1 MQSDHTGQSGP
12 ADPSEAAIWQPDLTS
27 RAKPVY
33 LAIADALADDIAAGR
48 LAAGQR
54 LPPQRTLADRLG
66 VDLTTVSRAYSEAR
80 RRGLLD
86 ARVGQGTFVSPQN
99 RPSDGQPPDTTPPEA
114 VRHHHEA
121 PAAPAVIDMTMN
133 QPPLP
138 DSPELLDRVRRGL
151 AQAML
156 RLDPQALLR
165 YPEAGAGF
173 RAAEDDRAAGMR
185 WIARRLPGLDDSRR
199 VVVCPGTQSALL
211 ALLCMLTRPGDT
223 VCTEALTYPGFKAI
237 ARQLGLRVVG
247 VAMDGD
253 GLDPDALRAAV
264 ETYAPKAL
272 YCTPTLHNPT
282 TATLPLERRTA
293 IAAIARDHGI
303 PVIEDDIYGVL
314 PQDAPPP
321 IAALAPDITFHV
333 VGLAKCVAP
342 GLRITYVAAP
352 DTRQAMR
359 LAAAQRATILGT
371 PPVPAAVASQWIA
384 DGTADALLAAIRS
397 EAQAR
402 QRIARDLLPAP
413 SLTAHPDG
421 FHLWLSLPAPW
432 TRGEFAAHLRSA
444 GIAAAVSDT
453 FLTAGP
459 APEALRICLGAPIGR
474 ADCRRMLETLADALD
489 QSPALAGIVI

>member
-1 MQSDHTGQSGP
+1 MQSDNAGQAEASGTG
-12 ADPSEAAIWQPDLTS
+12 IWQPDLTN
-27 RAKPVY
+27 RARPVY
-33 LAIADALADDIAAGR
+33 LAIADALADDIAGGR

-54 LPPQRTLADRLG
+54 LPPQRVLADRLG

-86 ARVGQGTFVSPQN
+86 ARVGQGTFVRAPN
-99 RPSDGQPPDTTPPEA
+99 APSESA
-114 VRHHHEA
+114 A
-121 PAAPAVIDMTMN
+121 PAPSLRPAATPAAVIDMTMN

-156 RLDPQALLR
+156 RLDPQTLLR
-165 YPEAGAGF
+165 YPEAEAGF
-173 RAAEDDRAAGMR
+173 RAGEDDRAAGAS
-185 WIARRLPGLDDSRR
+185 WLGRRLPDAVDNDRI
-199 VVVCPGTQSALL
+199 VVCPGTQSALL
-211 ALLCMLTRPGDT
+211 ALLCMLTRPGDI

-264 ETYAPKAL
+264 EAHAPKAL

-282 TATLPLERRTA
+282 TATLPAERRAA
-293 IAAIARDHGI
+293 IAAIARTHNI
-303 PVIEDDIYGVL
+303 PIIEDDIYGVL

-321 IAALAPDITFHV
+321 IAALAPDMTFHV

-352 DTRQAMR
+352 DARQAMR

-371 PPVPAAVASQWIA
+371 PPVPAAVATQWIT
-384 DGTADALLAAIRS
+384 DGTADALLTAIRT
-397 EAQAR
+397 EAVAR
-402 QRIARDLLPAP
+402 QSIARDLLPP
-413 SLTAHPDG
+413 DSITAHGQG
-421 FHLWLSLPAPW
+421 FHLWLSLPPAW

-444 GIAAAVSDT
+444 GIAAAVSDV

-459 APEALRICLGAPIGR
+459 APEALRICLGAPVTR

>member
-1 MQSDHTGQSGP
+1 MQSDNAGQAEASDTG
-12 ADPSEAAIWQPDLTS
+12 IWQPDLTN
-27 RAKPVY
+27 RARPVY
-33 LAIADALADDIAAGR
+33 LAIADALADDIAGGR

-54 LPPQRTLADRLG
+54 LPPQRVLADRLG

-86 ARVGQGTFVSPQN
+86 ARVGQGTFVSAPN
-99 RPSDGQPPDTTPPEA
+99 APSEGA
-114 VRHHHEA
+114 A
-121 PAAPAVIDMTMN
+121 PAPPLRAATAPAAVIDMTMN

-165 YPEAGAGF
+165 YPEAEAGF
-173 RAAEDDRAAGMR
+173 RAGEDDRAAGAR
-185 WIARRLPGLDDSRR
+185 WLGRRLPGLEDSGRI
-199 VVVCPGTQSALL
+199 VVCPGTQSALL

-264 ETYAPKAL
+264 EAHAPKAL

-282 TATLPLERRTA
+282 TATLPTERRAA
-293 IAAIARDHGI
+293 IAAIARTHNI
-303 PVIEDDIYGVL
+303 PIIEDDIYGVL

-321 IAALAPDITFHV
+321 IAALAPDVTFHV

-342 GLRITYVAAP
+342 GLRVTYVAAP
-352 DTRQAMR
+352 DARQAMR

-371 PPVPAAVASQWIA
+371 PPIPAAVATQWIA
-384 DGTADALLAAIRS
+384 DGTADALLTAIRA
-397 EAQAR
+397 EAEAR
-402 QRIARDLLPAP
+402 QRIARDLLAP
-413 SLTAHPDG
+413 ESVTAHGQG
-421 FHLWLSLPAPW
+421 FHLWLNLPPSW
-432 TRGEFAAHLRSA
+432 TRGEFAAHLRNA
-444 GIAAAVSDT
+444 GIAAAVSDV

-459 APEALRICLGAPIGR
+459 APEALRICLGAPVSR

>member
-1 MQSDHTGQSGP
+1 MQSDNAGQAEASDTG
-12 ADPSEAAIWQPDLTS
+12 IWQPDLAN
-27 RAKPVY
+27 RARPVY
-33 LAIADALADDIAAGR
+33 LAIADALADDIAGGR

-54 LPPQRTLADRLG
+54 LPPQRVLADRLG
-66 VDLTTVSRAYSEAR
+66 VDLTTVSRAYTEAR

-86 ARVGQGTFVSPQN
+86 ARVGQGTFVRAPN
-99 RPSDGQPPDTTPPEA
+99 APSESAPPAPSL
-114 VRHHHEA
+114 R
-121 PAAPAVIDMTMN
+121 PAATPATVIDMTMN

-165 YPEAGAGF
+165 YPEAEAGF
-173 RAAEDDRAAGMR
+173 RAGEDDRAAGAH
-185 WIARRLPGLDDSRR
+185 WLGRRRPGLEDSGRI
-199 VVVCPGTQSALL
+199 VICPGTQSALL

-237 ARQLGLRVVG
+237 ARQLGLHVVG

-264 ETYAPKAL
+264 EAHAPKAL

-282 TATLPLERRTA
+282 TATLPAERRAA
-293 IAAIARDHGI
+293 IAAIARTHNI
-303 PVIEDDIYGVL
+303 PIIEDDIYGVL

-321 IAALAPDITFHV
+321 IAALAPDVTFLV

-342 GLRITYVAAP
+342 GLRVTYVAAP
-352 DTRQAMR
+352 DARQAMR

-371 PPVPAAVASQWIA
+371 PPIPAAVATQWIS
-384 DGTADALLAAIRS
+384 DGTADALLTAIRA
-397 EAQAR
+397 EAEAR
-402 QRIARDLLPAP
+402 QRIARDLLAP
-413 SLTAHPDG
+413 ESVTAHGQG
-421 FHLWLSLPAPW
+421 FHLWLNLPPSW

-444 GIAAAVSDT
+444 GIAAAVSDV

-459 APEALRICLGAPIGR
+459 APEALRICLGAPVSR
-474 ADCRRMLETLADALD
+474 ADCRRMLEILADALD

>member
-1 MQSDHTGQSGP
+1 MQSEHAGQ
-12 ADPSEAAIWQPDLTS
+12 ADPSDIAIWQPDLTS

-54 LPPQRTLADRLG
+54 LPPQRVLADRLG

-86 ARVGQGTFVSPQN
+86 ARVGQGTFVSIQDTAPT
-99 RPSDGQPPDTTPPEA
+99 RPPLQPPLPRRLPT
-114 VRHHHEA
+114 A
-121 PAAPAVIDMTMN
+121 PAAVIDMTMN

-138 DSPELLDRVRRGL
+138 DSPKLLDRMRSGL

-173 RAAEDDRAAGMR
+173 RSAEEDCAAGAR
-185 WIARRLPGLDDSRR
+185 WLAKRLPTLDDPGRI
-199 VVVCPGTQSALL
+199 VVCPGTQSALL

-237 ARQLGLRVVG
+237 ARQLGLRVIG

-264 ETYAPKAL
+264 AAHAPKAL

-282 TATLPLERRTA
+282 TATLPADRRTA
-293 IAAIARDHGI
+293 IAAIARDHNI
-303 PVIEDDIYGVL
+303 PIIEDDIYGVL

-321 IAALAPDITFHV
+321 IAASAPDVTFHV

-352 DTRQAMR
+352 DNRQAMR

-371 PPVPAAVASQWIA
+371 PPVPAAIATQWIT
-384 DGTADALLAAIRS
+384 DGTADALLTAIRT
-397 EAQAR
+397 EASAR
-402 QRIARDLLPAP
+402 QRLARDLLPPA
-413 SLTAHPDG
+413 SVTAHPQG
-421 FHLWLSLPAPW
+421 FHLWLGLPPAW
-432 TRGEFAAHLRSA
+432 TRGEFAAYLRNA
-444 GIAAAVSDT
+444 GIAAAVSDN

-459 APEALRICLGAPIGR
+459 PPEALRICLGAPIGR
-474 ADCRRMLETLADALD
+474 DDCRRMLETLADTLD

>member
-1 MQSDHTGQSGP
+1 MQSDDRGKTAPAGPLDTG
-12 ADPSEAAIWQPDLTS
+12 IWQPDLTN

-33 LAIADALADDIAAGR
+33 LAIADALADDIAGGR

-54 LPPQRTLADRLG
+54 LPPQRALADRLG

-86 ARVGQGTFVSPQN
+86 ARVGQGTFVSA
-99 RPSDGQPPDTTPPEA
+99 R
-114 VRHHHEA
+114 EA
-121 PAAPAVIDMTMN
+121 PTDGTAPQSLAPRREAALPAAVIDMTMN

-138 DSPELLDRVRRGL
+138 DAPDLLDRVRRGL

-156 RLDPQALLR
+156 RLDPQTLLR

-173 RAAEDDRAAGMR
+173 RTAEEDLAAGAR
-185 WIARRLPGLDDSRR
+185 WLSKRLPDLGPGGAGDAGRI
-199 VVVCPGTQSALL
+199 VVCPGTQSALL
-211 ALLCMLTRPGDT
+211 ALLSMLTRPGDT
-223 VCTEALTYPGFKAI
+223 VCTEELTYPGFKAI

-264 ETYAPKAL
+264 EAHAPKLL

-282 TATLPLERRTA
+282 TATLPAERRAA
-293 IAAIARDHGI
+293 IAAIARTRNI

-321 IAALAPDITFHV
+321 IAALAPDVTFHV

-352 DTRQAMR
+352 DARQALR

-371 PPVPAAVASQWIA
+371 PPVPAAVATQWIA
-384 DGTADALLAAIRS
+384 DGTADALLTAIRAEGS
-397 EAQAR
+397 AR
-402 QRIARDLLPAP
+402 QRMARDLLPADT
-413 SLTAHPDG
+413 LNAHAQG
-421 FHLWLSLPAPW
+421 FHLWLSLPPAW
-432 TRGEFAAHLRSA
+432 TRGEFAAHLRSH

-474 ADCRRMLETLADALD
+474 ADCRRMLEILADALD